1 MFRNLWKSL
10 IVALTLALS
19 WSGDTFAQ
27 TSLYISGVMHIES
40 NPLTWP
46 ADPVAFVEFF
56 DRATLAGYTADRG
69 TGMRWS
75 IGADI
80 DWFLMEDPAV
90 VTFIVTETTALGVQW
105 DIHAHDAADRGDCA
119 QYTAAA
125 GATPTTVCS
134 GLNVSEIDALRS
146 SVTSSDGST
155 TWQATTL
162 WGLTTRSGHGASAD
176 DRAYGCWRPVSSARW
191 TSHNRRG
198 SLIAVGGGAR
208 NLTAVGTFAVNL
220 ELRGA
225 AYPVTSASINVRPET
240 LLVVDTADGI
250 AQIEAWAT
258 TMSALNCVEWATI
271 SETATAWAHA
281 GGINSR
287 VP

>member
-1 MFRNLWKSL
+1 MFRNLRKSL
-10 IVALTLALS
+10 IVAFMLALG
-19 WSGDTFAQ
+19 WSEGTFAQ
-27 TSLYISGVMHIES
+27 TSLYVSGVMHIES
-40 NPLTWP
+40 NSDTWP
-46 ADPVAFVEFF
+46 ADPFAFVEFF
-56 DRATLAGYTADRG
+56 ERATQAGYTTDRG

-80 DWFLMEDPAV
+80 DWFLMEDPTV

-105 DIHAHDAADRGDCA
+105 DVHAHDAADRGDCA
-119 QYTAAA
+119 QYTADA
-125 GATPTTVCS
+125 GATPTSVCS

-146 SVTSSDGST
+146 PVTSSDGST
-155 TWQATTL
+155 TWQATVL
-162 WGLTTRSGHGASAD
+162 WGLTTRSGHGTGAD

-198 SLIAVGGGAR
+198 SLIAVGGGDR
-208 NLTAVGTFAVNL
+208 NLTDVGTFAMNL

-240 LLVVDTADGI
+240 LLVVDTTDGI
-250 AQIEAWAT
+250 AEIETWAA
-258 TMSALNCVEWATI
+258 TMATFQCVEWATI
-271 SETATAWAHA
+271 SETATAWALA